1 MDNHFDL
8 VAYIPS
14 KVFRDFVQRLLD
26 ILELVLDPAQVLFV
40 NGSKA
45 VPLQRVVIVVRGG
58 S

>member
-1 MDNHFDL
+1 MDNLFDL

-26 ILELVLDPAQVLFV
+26 ILELMLDPAHVLVV

-45 VPLQRVVIVVRGG
+45 IPLQRVVIVVRGG